1 MKMMNNEE
9 TMVELHECFNC
20 LRFQSDL
27 SVLNYKKALVL
38 AIKALRKQIPM
49 KPNNIKDILDFSGNY
64 YTSRGNCP
72 MCGRERVSKSDLY
85 CDKCGQKFDWE

>member
-1 MKMMNNEE
+1 MTNEE
-9 TMVELHECFNC
+9 AIKKLSYDDTAYGGNC
-20 LRFQSDL
+20 TYEVRMT
-27 SVLNYKKALVL
+27 

-64 YTSRGNCP
+64 YTSKGDCP

-85 CDKCGQKFDWE
+85 CDKCGQKFDWGQ

>member
-1 MKMMNNEE
+1 
-9 TMVELHECFNC
+9 
-20 LRFQSDL
+20 
-27 SVLNYKKALVL
+27 
-38 AIKALRKQIPM
+38 M

-72 MCGRERVSKSDLY
+72 MCGRKRVSKSDLY